1 MKLRSRARYDPLP
14 DGVIIEQGMG
24 IVVPRLDALG
34 HRIDA
39 NARGR
44 VPVRTGELSRS
55 IGHRTF
61 RRGSRAI
68 LREQATAPHARF
80 YHEGFGPHEIRARN
94 AKALRF
100 PWAKAGGRVVYFKRV
115 QHPGFSGKPF
125 LRDAIHEEIAK
136 GV

>member
-1 MKLRSRARYDPLP
+1 MKLRGRARYEPLP

-24 IVVPRLDALG
+24 IVVPRLEALG

-68 LREQATAPHARF
+68 LREQATAQHARY
-80 YHEGFGPHEIRARN
+80 YHEGFAPHEIRARN

-100 PWAKAGGRVVYFKRV
+100 YWPKAGRVMYLKRV
-115 QHPGFSGKPF
+115 QHPGFAGKPF

>member
-1 MKLRSRARYDPLP
+1 VKLRSQARYEPLP
-14 DGVIIEQGMG
+14 DGVVIERGMG
-24 IVVPRLDALG
+24 IVVPRMEALG

-61 RRGSRAI
+61 RRGSQAI
-68 LREQATAPHARF
+68 LREQATAPHARY
-80 YHEGFGPHEIRARN
+80 YHDGTGPHESRARN

-100 PWAKAGGRVVYFKRV
+100 YWPKAGRVVYFKRV
-115 QHPGFSGKPF
+115 QHPGFAGKPF